1 MERVGYNFLLDFFLR
16 EKTMVITNT
25 NLELQI
31 L

>member
-1 MERVGYNFLLDFFLR
+1 MIDDFQ
-16 EKTMVITNT
+16 IT